1 MPELSYGYSLTLQV
15 FQDECSLPSG
25 NQDDH
30 SLMFLVENPS
40 SKLAFPC
47 SGGSGAEGQTE
58 TQAKVLLCLIVGHT
72 LKLMAYVAYFVCS
85 PWHYLSFL
93 ILELRESYD
102 MILDVE

>member
-40 SKLAFPC
+40 SKQH
-47 SGGSGAEGQTE
+47 S
-58 TQAKVLLCLIVGHT
+58 VLLLHKTISLGPAYALRFHGPAGMERKDK
-72 LKLMAYVAYFVCS
+72 LKRKQKSCS
-85 PWHYLSFL
+85 A
-93 ILELRESYD
+93 R
-102 MILDVE
+102 